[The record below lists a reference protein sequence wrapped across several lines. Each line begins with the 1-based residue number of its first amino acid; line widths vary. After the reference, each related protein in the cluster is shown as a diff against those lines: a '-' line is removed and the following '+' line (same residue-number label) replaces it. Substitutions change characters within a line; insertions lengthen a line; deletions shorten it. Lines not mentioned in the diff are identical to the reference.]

1 MDYNSDTS
9 DTRVGVTWENFSKLK
24 ESSQLESVCL
34 FKDYIIDEPEFVG
47 INAISSCKLLDIL
60 YNPKKIKSKIYLSE
74 YQLELFQDLSLT
86 LFNKIYGNEY
96 YNRVCEQIF
105 SIIYV

>member
-9 DTRVGVTWENFSKLK
+9 DTRVGVTREIFSKLK

-34 FKDYIIDEPEFVG
+34 FKEYIIDEPEFVG

-60 YNPKKIKSKIYLSE
+60 NNPKKIKPRICLSD

>member
-1 MDYNSDTS
+1 MDYNSDAS
-9 DTRVGVTWENFSKLK
+9 DTRAEITWEIFSKLK

-47 INAISSCKLLDIL
+47 INAISSRKLLDIL
-60 YNPKKIKSKIYLSE
+60 YNPKRTKSKIYLSD

-86 LFNKIYGNEY
+86 LFNRIYSDEY
-96 YNRVCEQIF
+96 YNRVCDQIF
-105 SIIYV
+105 SIVYV